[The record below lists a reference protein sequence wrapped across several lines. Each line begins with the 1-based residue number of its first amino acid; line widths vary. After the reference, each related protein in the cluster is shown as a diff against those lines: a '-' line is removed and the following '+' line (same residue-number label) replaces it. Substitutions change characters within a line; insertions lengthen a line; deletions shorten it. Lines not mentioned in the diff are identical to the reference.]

1 MYHQNCYPCIAYM
14 QRSFSYF
21 PIRINVL
28 NFLLLCIHNP
38 LLQHTRYAFYNIL
51 PLSPF
56 QEKKLKELHDRV
68 GCLPPYL
75 LDKHLHVILLTSSE
89 RTAGDC
95 WMQGLVHW
103 HYVECHYIP
112 DGWFVVNT
120 IPSLSFNYKFFLI
133 IIMYMIITQCTEIIP
148 SPLIT
153 SYNIII
159 TNLCLTVAVCLLLIV
174 EKTKHFKINISVF
187 QQH

>member
-1 MYHQNCYPCIAYM
+1 M

-38 LLQHTRYAFYNIL
+38 LLRQTRYAFYNIL

-56 QEKKLKELHDRV
+56 QEKKLNELHDRV

-95 WMQGLVHW
+95 WMQGLVHR

-112 DGWFVVNT
+112 DGWFVVNI
-120 IPSLSFNYKFFLI
+120 IPSLSFNYKFFLL
-133 IIMYMIITQCTEIIP
+133 IIMYMIITQCKEIIP

-153 SYNIII
+153 SYNIIT
-159 TNLCLTVAVCLLLIV
+159 TNPCFTVAVCLLLIV
-174 EKTKHFKINISVF
+174 EKTKHSNIKFFRFSATLGYK
-187 QQH
+187 

>member
-14 QRSFSYF
+14 QRRFSYF

-38 LLQHTRYAFYNIL
+38 LLRQTRYAFYNIL

-68 GCLPPYL
+68 GCLSPYL

-120 IPSLSFNYKFFLI
+120 IMIPSLNVNYKFILLR
-133 IIMYMIITQCTEIIP
+133 IMYMIIREVHRNYPQ
-148 SPLIT
+148 PLNYKLQ
-153 SYNIII
+153 YNYYESMF
-159 TNLCLTVAVCLLLIV
+159 NSSCVLT
-174 EKTKHFKINISVF
+174 INSWKN
-187 QQH
+187 